1 MPRHEDFLFQLGG
14 VHPAQQAPYSGP
26 RPDAT
31 RFAVI
36 REDGTVM
43 HESTMRS
50 VAELWRFAYAPE
62 SATVEVVQ

>member
-1 MPRHEDFLFQLGG
+1 MARHEDFLYQLGG
-14 VHPAQQAPYSGP
+14 VLPAPEP
-26 RPDAT
+26 T

-43 HESTMRS
+43 HESPMRS

-62 SATVEVVQ
+62 TATVEAVQ

>member
-1 MPRHEDFLFQLGG
+1 MPRNEDFLFQLGG
-14 VHPAQQAPYSGP
+14 VLPQPQP
-26 RPDAT
+26 T

-36 REDGTVM
+36 REDGVVM

-62 SATVEVVQ
+62 TATVEAIQ

>member
-14 VHPAQQAPYSGP
+14 VLPAPEP
-26 RPDAT
+26 T

-36 REDGTVM
+36 REDGVVM

-50 VAELWRFAYAPE
+50 VAELWRFCYAPE
-62 SATVEVVQ
+62 TATVEAIQ